1 LQWGLNR
8 PHLTTIINKS
18 FPIFYLEVEKMSID
32 QNANGD
38 LKDNSV
44 IKAKQAVL
52 VSEKSMP
59 DAFVIL
65 FFIVML
71 AAVATHFIPAGFYQT
86 TLDPITNNIKLV
98 ADSFQFAEQQGGVPL
113 FAEHGNIGFL
123 NFAFE
128 GMVSGDKWGSAIGV
142 MMFIILTGGAF
153 GIIMK
158 TQAIDNGI
166 LALIEKTQ
174 RFEQAFIPI
183 LFVIFS
189 LAGAI
194 FGMGEEAIAFC
205 IVLFP
210 LMRAIGYDGITTVL
224 VTYVATQ
231 IGFATSWMNP
241 FSVAIAQG
249 VAGLPLMS
257 ALEFRLAL
265 WCVFTA
271 IGVIFTMRYAG
282 KIKYQPKLSP
292 CFTPNNKSTS
302 TKLTSAKFNALDG
315 VLLSAFL
322 MGILWVIWG
331 VVARGYYI
339 PELASQFFTL
349 GCVVGLIAILGKR
362 LKVNEVADAFKSGAK
377 DLLPAAMIVGM
388 AKGIVIILGGDNA
401 GEPSVLNTV
410 LYYAGQVLAELPQ
423 TISAVCM
430 FIFQSVFNFFIA
442 SGSGQA
448 ALTMPIMAP
457 LADIIGLQRQIAVL
471 AFQLGDGLTNIIIP
485 TSAALI
491 GCLGVTNIDWFIWA
505 KFIWR
510 FMSLLAC
517 VAMGFMVLAVSL
529 NIT

>member
-1 LQWGLNR
+1 MNLEDNNKG
-8 PHLTTIINKS
+8 INKS
-18 FPIFYLEVEKMSID
+18 TEAKV
-32 QNANGD
+32 
-38 LKDNSV
+38 NS
-44 IKAKQAVL
+44 L

-59 DAFVIL
+59 DAFIIL

-71 AAVATHFIPAGFYQT
+71 AAIATHFIPAGFYQVE
-86 TLDPITNNIKLV
+86 LDPVTNTSKLV
-98 ADSFQFAEQQGGVPL
+98 ANSFQFAEQQSGVPL
-113 FAEHGNIGFL
+113 FAEGGNIGFL

-158 TQAIDNGI
+158 THAIDNGI
-166 LALIEKTQ
+166 LALIEKTKNL
-174 RFEQAFIPI
+174 EQAFIPI
-183 LFVIFS
+183 LFVLFS
-189 LAGAI
+189 FAGAV

-205 IVLFP
+205 IVLLP

-249 VAGLPLMS
+249 IAGLPLMS
-257 ALEFRLAL
+257 ALEFRVIL
-265 WCVFTA
+265 WTVFTIA
-271 IGVIFTMRYAG
+271 GVVFTMRYAS
-282 KIKYQPKLSP
+282 KIKENPSLSP
-292 CFTPNNKSTS
+292 CYNYSQES
-302 TKLTSAKFNALDG
+302 LTKLDNKASFTAVDSA
-315 VLLSAFL
+315 LLTTFL
-322 MGILWVIWG
+322 VGILWVIWG
-331 VVARGYYI
+331 VIARGYYI
-339 PELASQFFTL
+339 PEIASQFFTL
-349 GCVVGLIAILGKR
+349 GCVIGFVAIIGKR
-362 LKVNEVADAFKSGAK
+362 LTVNEVADAFKSGSK
-377 DLLPAAMIVGM
+377 ELLPAAMIVGM
-388 AKGIVIILGGDNA
+388 AKGIVIILGGDQA
-401 GEPSVLNTV
+401 SEPSVLNTV
-410 LYYAGQVLAELPQ
+410 LYYAGNSLAELPKAL
-423 TISAVCM
+423 SAVCM

-457 LADIIGLQRQIAVL
+457 LSDIIGLQRQVAVL

-491 GCLGVTNIDWFIWA
+491 GCLGVTNIDWFVWA

-510 FMSLLAC
+510 FMLLMAS
-517 VAMGFMVLAVSL
+517 VAIAFMVSAVML

>member
-1 LQWGLNR
+1 MN
-8 PHLTTIINKS
+8 
-18 FPIFYLEVEKMSID
+18 ID
-32 QNANGD
+32 QNKN
-38 LKDNSV
+38 DNLENISSTKV
-44 IKAKQAVL
+44 EQKLL

-59 DAFVIL
+59 DAFIIL

-71 AAVATHFIPAGFYQT
+71 AAIATHFIPAGFYQVE
-86 TLDPITNNIKLV
+86 LDPITNQTKLI
-98 ADSFQFAEQQGGVPL
+98 ADSFQFTEQQSGVPL
-113 FAEHGNIGFL
+113 FAEKGQIGFL

-166 LALIEKTQ
+166 LALIAKTKNL
-174 RFEQAFIPI
+174 EQTFIPI
-183 LFVIFS
+183 LFVLFS
-189 LAGAI
+189 FAGAI

-249 VAGLPLMS
+249 IAGLPLMS

-265 WCVFTA
+265 WSVFTVV
-271 IGVIFTMRYAG
+271 GVVFTMRYAH
-282 KIKYQPKLSP
+282 KIKQQPNLSP
-292 CFTPNNKSTS
+292 CFNSKEPIINSQTNSVS
-302 TKLTSAKFNALDG
+302 FKLTDG

-322 MGILWVIWG
+322 LGIVWVIWG

-349 GCVVGLIAILGKR
+349 GCVIGFIAIISKR

-388 AKGIVIILGGDNA
+388 AKGIVIILGGDQA
-401 GEPSVLNTV
+401 TEPSVLNTV
-410 LYYAGQVLAELPQ
+410 LHYSGQVLVELPQ

-430 FIFQSVFNFFIA
+430 FLFQSVFNFFIA

-457 LADIIGLQRQIAVL
+457 LSDILGISRQIAVL

-491 GCLGVTNIDWFIWA
+491 GCLGVTNIDWFLWA

-510 FMSLLAC
+510 FMLLLA
-517 VAMGFMVLAVSL
+517 ATAIFFIVLAVL
-529 NIT
+529 INVT

>member
-1 LQWGLNR
+1 MNSDQRDNDVLASTEQPKVQQNGLA
-8 PHLTTIINKS
+8 T
-18 FPIFYLEVEKMSID
+18 
-32 QNANGD
+32 
-38 LKDNSV
+38 
-44 IKAKQAVL
+44 
-52 VSEKSMP
+52 EKSMP

-71 AAVATHFIPAGFYQT
+71 AAIATHFIPAGFYQVT
-86 TLDPITNNIKLV
+86 TDPQTNTTRLI
-98 ADSFQFAEQQGGVPL
+98 ADSFQFVDEPSGVPL
-113 FAEHGNIGFL
+113 FAEGGKIGFL

-166 LALIEKTQ
+166 LALINKTKKL
-174 RFEQAFIPI
+174 EQAFIPI
-183 LFVIFS
+183 LFLLFS
-189 LAGAI
+189 FAGAI

-205 IVLFP
+205 IVLLP

-249 VAGLPLMS
+249 IAGLPLMS
-257 ALEFRLAL
+257 ALEFRVAM
-265 WCVFTA
+265 WAVFTS
-271 IGVIFTMRYAG
+271 IGVAFTMRYAR
-282 KIKYQPKLSP
+282 KIKLKPSESP
-292 CFTPNNKSTS
+292 CFDSAVQETTNKVQHSTFS
-302 TKLTSAKFNALDG
+302 LLDAL
-315 VLLSAFL
+315 LLSAFL
-322 MGILWVIWG
+322 LGIVWVIWG
-331 VVARGYYI
+331 VIARQYYI

-349 GCVVGLIAILGKR
+349 GCVVGVIAIIGKR
-362 LKVNEVADAFKSGAK
+362 LTVNEVADAFKSGAK

-401 GEPSVLNTV
+401 SEPSVLNTV
-410 LYYAGQVLAELPQ
+410 LFYAGNLLAELPQ
-423 TISAVCM
+423 VISAVCM
-430 FIFQSVFNFFIA
+430 FLFQSIFNFFIA

-457 LADIIGLQRQIAVL
+457 LADIIGLSRQVAVL
-471 AFQLGDGLTNIIIP
+471 AFQLGDGLTNVIIP

-491 GCLGVTNIDWFIWA
+491 GCLGVAKIDWFVWA

-510 FMSLLAC
+510 FMLLLAC
-517 VAMGFMVLAVSL
+517 IAISFMALAVMM
-529 NIT
+529 NIS

>member
-1 LQWGLNR
+1 MSTDKNYK
-8 PHLTTIINKS
+8 TT
-18 FPIFYLEVEKMSID
+18 
-32 QNANGD
+32 
-38 LKDNSV
+38 DNHS
-44 IKAKQAVL
+44 VL

-59 DAFVIL
+59 DALVIL

-71 AAVATHFIPAGFYQT
+71 SAIATHFIPQGFYEVV
-86 TLDPITNNIKLV
+86 LDPTTNKSKIV
-98 ADSFQFAEQQGGVPL
+98 ADSFQFSASTSGVPL

-153 GIIMK
+153 GIIMR

-166 LALIEKTQ
+166 LALIDKTQ
-174 RFEQAFIPI
+174 KMEQVFIPI
-183 LFVIFS
+183 LFVLFS
-189 LAGAI
+189 FAGAI

-205 IVLFP
+205 IVLLP

-249 VAGLPLMS
+249 IAGLPLMS
-257 ALEFRLAL
+257 GLEFRLVL
-265 WCVFTA
+265 WTVFTA
-271 IGVIFTMRYAG
+271 IGVGFTMHYAR
-282 KIKYQPKLSP
+282 KIKMQPELSP
-292 CFTPNNKSTS
+292 CFSIHDPKPSTS
-302 TKLTSAKFNALDG
+302 MSKVSFSPMDAL
-315 VLLSAFL
+315 LLMTFFS
-322 MGILWVIWG
+322 GIVWVIWG

-349 GCVVGLIAILGKR
+349 GCVIGFIAVLGKR
-362 LKVNEVADAFKSGAK
+362 LKVNQVADAFKSGAK

-401 GEPSVLNTV
+401 SEPSVLNTI
-410 LYYAGQVLAELPQ
+410 LYYAGQGLADLPQ
-423 TISAVCM
+423 TISAICM
-430 FIFQSVFNFFIA
+430 FVFQAVFNFFIA

-457 LADIIGLQRQIAVL
+457 LSDIVGLSRQIAVL
-471 AFQLGDGLTNIIIP
+471 AFQLGDGLSNIIIP

-491 GCLGVTNIDWFIWA
+491 GCLGVTNIDWFVWA
-505 KFIWR
+505 KFIGR
-510 FMSLLAC
+510 FMLLLGAT
-517 VAMGFMVLAVSL
+517 AILFMAIAVTINFS
-529 NIT
+529 

>member
-1 LQWGLNR
+1 MNVDKE
-8 PHLTTIINKS
+8 NKS
-18 FPIFYLEVEKMSID
+18 EID
-32 QNANGD
+32 KSSEPG
-38 LKDNSV
+38 LGSKNS
-44 IKAKQAVL
+44 L

-71 AAVATHFIPAGFYQT
+71 AAIATHFIPAGFYQVET
-86 TLDPITNNIKLV
+86 DPVTAATKLV
-98 ADSFQFAEQQGGVPL
+98 ANSFQFADQQSGVPL
-113 FAEHGNIGFL
+113 FAEGGNIGFL

-158 TQAIDNGI
+158 TSAIDNGI

-174 RFEQAFIPI
+174 KLEQAFIPI
-183 LFVIFS
+183 LFVMFS
-189 LAGAI
+189 FAGAI

-249 VAGLPLMS
+249 IAGLPLMS
-257 ALEFRLAL
+257 ALEFRVIM
-265 WCVFTA
+265 WCVFTV
-271 IGVIFTMRYAG
+271 IGVIFTMRYAL
-282 KIKYQPKLSP
+282 KIKQQPSLSP
-292 CFTPNNKSTS
+292 CSNSIQATTNNQLSTS
-302 TKLTSAKFNALDG
+302 TFALLDG
-315 VLLSAFL
+315 VLLSTFL
-322 MGILWVIWG
+322 MGIGWVIWG
-331 VVARGYYI
+331 VVAKGYYI

-349 GCVVGLIAILGKR
+349 GCVIGFVAIIGKR
-362 LKVNEVADAFKSGAK
+362 LTVNEVADAFKSGAK

-401 GEPSVLNTV
+401 SEPSVLNTI
-410 LYYAGQVLAELPQ
+410 LYYAGQLLAELPQ

-457 LADIIGLQRQIAVL
+457 LADIIGLARQIAVL
-471 AFQLGDGLTNIIIP
+471 AFQLGDGLTNVIIP

-491 GCLGVTNIDWFIWA
+491 GCLGVTKIDWFVWA

-510 FMSLLAC
+510 FMLLLAC
-517 VAMGFMVLAVSL
+517 VAIMFMVSAVML